1 MFKKLL
7 NKKLVKNEKGLT
19 LIELLAVIVILAIV
33 AAIAI
38 PSIGNIINKSKD
50 RAILAEASNILAGAK
65 IAYVDGACVDDVCS
79 NKELQPFVDGI
90 TLTDKTKVSIDDK
103 GKWKIEYSRF
113 EELKLKEYE
122 IKGEITEEDLN
133 EKLLKAGGDSKTD
146 APTDGNEG

>member
-65 IAYVDGACVDDVCS
+65 IAYVDGACGDDTCS
-79 NKELQPFVDGI
+79 SDELKSFVDGI
-90 TLTDKTKVSIDDK
+90 TLTTDTEVSISNK
-103 GKWKIEYSRF
+103 GIWSIKYERF
-113 EELKLKEYE
+113 KELKLEEYV
-122 IKGEITEEDLN
+122 IPNDTTTEEDLN
-133 EKLLKAGGDSKTD
+133 KKLIAAGGETKTD
-146 APTDGNEG
+146 TPPGGN